1 VAMDVNVVV
10 ALFVFVFVGFLDI
23 YLLQVLLSR
32 YFLSLDVL
40 IMLLL
45 NSIQMFTFKIFL
57 KSKREKALIFVG
69 NRIRYK
75 KQRERDKE
83 QLEFEINY

>member
-1 VAMDVNVVV
+1 
-10 ALFVFVFVGFLDI
+10 
-23 YLLQVLLSR
+23 LLQVLLSR

-69 NRIRYK
+69 IRIRYK
-75 KQRERDKE
+75 KQRER
-83 QLEFEINY
+83 EIKNNLNSKLIINNHYLHTCLAY

>member
-1 VAMDVNVVV
+1 MDVNVVV

-57 KSKREKALIFVG
+57 KSKREKVLIFVG
-69 NRIRYK
+69 IRIRYK